1 MRPNE
6 YKQNRS
12 VQYNKGRGRGK
23 APSDTATAAEPG
35 SVAKDRAKGRGR
47 GRGGGGRGGDGG
59 GGKPSRRPKS
69 SGPVPPPQQTPS
81 GSAHG
86 DGYITGEFA
95 DAAGDGPARNGEETD
110 FDTLVADLSGT
121 DGSASHFRF
130 KGEEA
135 PPSLLGLGT
144 ADPFSAGKAADAR
157 WADGDAGRR
166 LDGGGL
172 DLDGLAADL
181 ASIPLCDRLDV
192 DGTRAIHGALHP
204 NSVLRYAA
212 EADAAARDISPV
224 DSSEIN
230 TREPPQGGLGGTP
243 GGIGSNTVVDSIM
256 TTAGTRPPGLPAP
269 APAPGIETSES
280 GTAGSGDDDDDG
292 NLEDW
297 LDSVL
302 A

>member
-1 MRPNE
+1 MTDGCVCV
-6 YKQNRS
+6 S
-12 VQYNKGRGRGK
+12 GR
-23 APSDTATAAEPG
+23 
-35 SVAKDRAKGRGR
+35 RA
-47 GRGGGGRGGDGG
+47 GGGPDVPVRQSKTPDTQCRCQRGWPDTVWPCFPPAFPSSSLSLFLARVGG
-59 GGKPSRRPKS
+59 S
-69 SGPVPPPQQTPS
+69 SLPQ
-81 GSAHG
+81 
-86 DGYITGEFA
+86 
-95 DAAGDGPARNGEETD
+95 
-110 FDTLVADLSGT
+110 
-121 DGSASHFRF
+121 
-130 KGEEA
+130 A